1 MIIFEWSLEWSSYT
15 DLAVSVQFLR
25 EQKNKRNVRKR
36 HIGNKIK
43 ISMLKTIT
51 HISSQV
57 ENDNNNYG

>member
-25 EQKNKRNVRKR
+25 EQKNIRNVRKR

-57 ENDNNNYG
+57 ENDNNYG